1 MTHRDVS
8 PATRRLA
15 WIDAGAGV
23 AGDMLLGALIDAGA
37 DLGRVRAA
45 VDAVVSGA
53 VALRTS
59 TVTRAGLRALKLD
72 VDVLEADSPHRHWS
86 GLRDRLVAA
95 DLDAGV
101 RERALAVFAR
111 LAEAEGRVHGIP
123 AEDVHFHEVGS
134 LDSIADV
141 VGVCAALV
149 DLGVEELLAS
159 PVAVGS
165 GTVRAAHG
173 TLPVPPPAVVEL
185 SRGWEVFAGGTG
197 ELATPTGMAL
207 VTTLAHGP
215 VPLPRLVVEG
225 SGAGA
230 GTRDPAERA
239 NVVRVVVGR
248 SVEGEVH
255 EAVPG
260 QDAVLLAATVDDL
273 DPRVWPEVLRE
284 LLSAGALD
292 AWLTPVL
299 MKKGRPGHVLEVLA
313 APGCADALS
322 AVVLRH
328 TSTLGVRRSP
338 VTRDVLDRAHRAVEV
353 DGHAVRVKV
362 GHRAGVV
369 VQAMPEFEDV
379 LVLARARGCAVQDA
393 LLVAHA
399 AAVGAGLVPGAP
411 WV

>member
-1 MTHRDVS
+1 MTCVDPRS
-8 PATRRLA
+8 ASAPSRRLA
-15 WIDAGAGV
+15 WIDATAGV
-23 AGDMLLGALIDAGA
+23 AGDMLLGALLDAGA
-37 DLGRVRAA
+37 DLDRVRAA
-45 VDAVVSGA
+45 VDAVVPGA

-59 TVTRAGLRALKLD
+59 TVARAGLRALKLD
-72 VDVLEADSPHRHWS
+72 VDVLESDPPHRHWS
-86 GLRDRLVAA
+86 GIRDRLLAA
-95 DLDAGV
+95 DLDDAV
-101 RERALAVFAR
+101 RQRALAVFTR
-111 LAEAEGRVHGIP
+111 LAEAEGAVHGIP

-149 DLGVEELLAS
+149 DLGVEGLSAS
-159 PVAVGS
+159 AVAVGS

-185 SRGWEVFAGGTG
+185 ARGWEVFAGGTG
-197 ELATPTGMAL
+197 ELATPTGIAL
-207 VTTLAHGP
+207 VTTLAAGP
-215 VPLPRLVVEG
+215 VPLPRLVVEA

-239 NVVRVVVGR
+239 NVVRVVLGR
-248 SVEGEVH
+248 SAAAALV
-255 EAVPG
+255 

-284 LLSAGALD
+284 LLAAGALD

-313 APGCADALS
+313 APERADALS
-322 AVVLRH
+322 DVVLRH

-338 VTRDVLDRAHRAVEV
+338 VTRDVLDRDHRVV
-353 DGHAVRVKV
+353 DVGGSPVRIKV
-362 GHRAGVV
+362 GHRDGVL

-379 LVLARARGCAVQDA
+379 LALARARGAAAQDV
-393 LLVAHA
+393 LLAAHA
-399 AAVGAGLVPGAP
+399 AAVAAGLGPGAA
-411 WV
+411 WA